1 MKFTFKN
8 LGYVDQGSIE
18 LGGMT
23 LICGPNNVGK
33 TWLNYAIYGLLKHYP
48 FVASFDLEPKLFKD
62 LQEHGTAKLS
72 LSGYAGKLDRIL
84 QKMSDRFSH
93 NLGKYFNTDS
103 DLMSKTKV
111 GLKLEN
117 YTLDL
122 NEKIHWVVRL
132 GSKGRLIL
140 SKESGDDTLII
151 TLQGADS
158 GLPERAIADIVE
170 RQLARILLGSCLLTP
185 FVLTSERTGIS
196 LFYKEL
202 DLSKN
207 ILVEHLSDSSKKG
220 INPFRLLN
228 SMRSRYA
235 EPIKDNIDIVRDA
248 DTIAKQKSFLKEDKS
263 GEYKPVFDALR
274 EIIGGSFNTVND
286 QVLYQPVKERNRDKT
301 VLPIYLASSSIKSLF
316 LLDLYI
322 NSIAE
327 KNSVLIIDEPELNLH
342 PDKQRQMA
350 KLLAR
355 LVNAG
360 IKVVMT
366 THSDF
371 LVREINN
378 RIMLNADFKGRSNLM
393 KEHKMVKED
402 ILRPEQVKAYTV
414 YSDHKVHQVEV
425 TEDGIDTDVFDE
437 KIEDAN
443 NLQDAIYY
451 QMS

>member
-18 LGGMT
+18 LGDMT

-33 TWLNYAIYGLLKHYP
+33 TWLNYAMYGLLKDYP
-48 FVASFDLEPKLFKD
+48 FIASFNLEPEIFKN
-62 LQEHGTAKLS
+62 LKEHGTAKLS
-72 LSGYAGKLDRIL
+72 LTDYAGKLDQIL
-84 QKMSDRFSH
+84 KNMSDRFSH

-103 DLMSKTKV
+103 DLMSKARV

-122 NEKIHWVVRL
+122 SENIHRVVRL
-132 GSKGRLIL
+132 GRKDVLL
-140 SKESGDDTLII
+140 VSKEAGDNTLIV
-151 TLQGADS
+151 TLQDTDS
-158 GLPERAIADIVE
+158 DLPEPAIIDIVE
-170 RQLARILLGSCLLTP
+170 RELARTLLGACILTP

-220 INPFRLLN
+220 INPFKLLN

-235 EPIKDNIDIVRDA
+235 EPIKDNIDIIRDT
-248 DTIAKQKSFLKEDKS
+248 DNIAKKKSFLKEDKA

-274 EIIGGSFNTVND
+274 EIIGGGFKTVND
-286 QVLYQPVKERNRDKT
+286 QVLYQPVKEQNRDKT
-301 VLPIYLASSSIKSLF
+301 ALPIYLASSSIKSLF

-350 KLLAR
+350 KLLTR

-378 RIMLNADFKGRSNLM
+378 RIMLNVDFKGRSHLM

-414 YSDHKVHQVEV
+414 HSDHKVHQLEV
-425 TEDGIDTDVFDE
+425 TEEGIDTDVFDQ

-443 NLQDAIYY
+443 ALQDDIYY
-451 QMS
+451 QMY